1 MAALESQVRHIKSGA
16 AVPTALGIDVGG
28 TKAALGVV
36 TGDGRLLRSA
46 RVDNRDAATAADL
59 LAMVASAAQDL
70 VSPATP
76 GLAGVGIGVPELV
89 DLSGTIR
96 TGSVVPWTNDAISS
110 ALQGLGPVFVEAD
123 VRAAALAEAE
133 FGAGYGYGAFCY
145 LTIGTG
151 ISSTMVCNGR
161 PVRGAHGAAQ
171 LLGSGRIAVPCPS
184 CDTLADICLEDL
196 ASGPVLAA
204 RFGERTGRQVRG
216 AEEVFAAAER
226 GDPAAREVLEQA
238 AHVAGSFLAMAVNL
252 LDPEAVVVGGGLG
265 SAGEL
270 WWERL
275 VTSARDHIW
284 AEYVR
289 GIPIVP
295 ARLGP
300 LAGVIGAGLC
310 ALRQFAGASVEA

>member
-1 MAALESQVRHIKSGA
+1 MSRANDLRGSM
-16 AVPTALGIDVGG
+16 PTALGIDVGG
-28 TKAALGVV
+28 TKAALGVI
-36 TGDGRLLRSA
+36 TADGRLLRSA
-46 RVDNRDAATAADL
+46 RVNNRDAATAADL
-59 LAMVASAAQDL
+59 LAMVASAARDL
-70 VSPATP
+70 ASPASP
-76 GLAGVGIGVPELV
+76 GLAGVGVGVPEMV

-110 ALQGLGPVFVEAD
+110 ALLGLGPVVIEAD
-123 VRAAALAEAE
+123 VRAAAIAEAE

-151 ISSTMVCNGR
+151 ISCTMVQSGR

-171 LLGSGRIAVPCPS
+171 LLGSSRIAVCCPS
-184 CDTLADICLEDL
+184 CDALADVCLEDL

-204 RFGERTGRQVRG
+204 RFGERTGRRVRG

-226 GDPAAREVLEQA
+226 ADPAAREVLEQA

-265 SAGEL
+265 SAGGV

-275 VTSARDHIW
+275 VASARDHVW

-289 GIPIVP
+289 DIPIVP
-295 ARLGP
+295 AWLGP
-300 LAGVIGAGLC
+300 VAGVIGAGLC
-310 ALRQFAGASVEA
+310 ALRQSAGLSVEA